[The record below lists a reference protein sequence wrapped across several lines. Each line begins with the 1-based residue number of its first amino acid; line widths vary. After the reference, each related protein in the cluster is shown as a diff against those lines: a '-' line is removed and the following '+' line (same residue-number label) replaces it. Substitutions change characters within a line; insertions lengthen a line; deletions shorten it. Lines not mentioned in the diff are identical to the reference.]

1 MAAMLRRAL
10 PRSSLTSYPR
20 TIFTQVAR
28 VSNTIYSDGRHVKL
42 PSRGF
47 ASHDSAH
54 GLPKEQRTPASLI
67 ELPAYTILELACY
80 VNKPPTIEAAKSIE
94 QEIRCALEVFSA
106 PSVEIVAEQG
116 WDVPEHR
123 HPNTTVRKVGEQDLL
138 TPWSQPLVC
147 DLTNGCRACKLMR
160 RRVCVRSGIPDQS
173 HLHPVV
179 STFTVWAKVDPYCI
193 EELGLM
199 LKPNKGIRVI
209 TMRSQPVFTPLHAA
223 EPGASAQD
231 IPAEP
236 PRPPGYRV
244 VRITCFVD
252 KPSTSEAIKSVEEHI
267 KERVDRVSD
276 VATQVGYHNI
286 SASAS
291 LLTRRQFISGE
302 GWDLPQHVVPVALVH
317 AGGNHIFKVWSSP
330 PLCYKG
336 ETCAS
341 CDAFAVGNCV
351 GPYRSSWDTTMRTFT
366 LYAMMEMSKAAV
378 EGLMADLERNPNIR
392 GVMSR
397 EETEFPSMDG
407 AKPMGEMAGLRR
419 VG

>member
-20 TIFTQVAR
+20 TIATQPAR
-28 VSNTIYSDGRHVKL
+28 ISHTNYSDGHHIKL
-42 PSRGF
+42 PSRSF
-47 ASHDSAH
+47 ASHGSAH
-54 GLPKEQRTPASLI
+54 GLPKEQRTPASLL
-67 ELPAYTILELACY
+67 ELPAYTILELVCY

-94 QEIRCALEVFSA
+94 QEIRCALEVFSD
-106 PSVEIVAEQG
+106 PSVEILAEQG
-116 WDVPEHR
+116 WDVPEHH
-123 HPNTTVRKVGEQDLL
+123 HPNTTLRRVGERDLVA
-138 TPWSQPLVC
+138 PWSQPLVC
-147 DLTNGCRACKLMR
+147 DLTKGCPACELMR

-179 STFTVWAKVDPYCI
+179 STFTVWAKVDTFCV

-209 TMRSQPVFTPLHAA
+209 TLRNQPVFTSLGAA

-252 KPSTSEAIKSVEEHI
+252 KPSTSEAIKSIEEHM
-267 KERVDRVSD
+267 KECVDRVND
-276 VATQVGYHNI
+276 MATQ
-286 SASAS
+286 
-291 LLTRRQFISGE
+291 FIHGE

-317 AGGNHIFKVWSSP
+317 AGGKHIFKVWSSP
-330 PLCYKG
+330 PLCYEG

-341 CDAFAVGNCV
+341 CDKFAVGNCV
-351 GPYRSSWDTTMRTFT
+351 GPYRSSWRTTMRTFT
-366 LYAMMEMSKAAV
+366 LYAMMEMSKAVA
-378 EGLMADLERNPNIR
+378 EDLMADLQRNSNVR
-392 GVMSR
+392 GIMIR
-397 EETEFPSMDG
+397 EETEFPSMEG

>member
-20 TIFTQVAR
+20 IIVTQVA
-28 VSNTIYSDGRHVKL
+28 SISHTNHGNGRHIKL
-42 PSRGF
+42 PSRSF
-47 ASHDSAH
+47 ASHGSAH
-54 GLPKEQRTPASLI
+54 GMPKEQRTPASLL
-67 ELPAYTILELACY
+67 ELPAYSILELVCY
-80 VNKPPTIEAAKSIE
+80 VNKPSTIEAAKSIE
-94 QEIRCALEVFSA
+94 QEIRSALEVFSD

-116 WDVPEHR
+116 WDVPEHH
-123 HPNTTVRKVGEQDLL
+123 HPNTTLRKVGEQDLV
-138 TPWSQPLVC
+138 TSWSQPLVC
-147 DLTNGCRACKLMR
+147 DLANGCPACELMR

-209 TMRSQPVFTPLHAA
+209 TLRNQPGFTSLDAA
-223 EPGASAQD
+223 KPGASAQD

-252 KPSTSEAIKSVEEHI
+252 KPSTSEAIKLVEEHI
-267 KERVDRVSD
+267 KECGDRVSD
-276 VATQVGYHNI
+276 MATQ
-286 SASAS
+286 
-291 LLTRRQFISGE
+291 FIHGE

-317 AGGNHIFKVWSSP
+317 AGV
-330 PLCYKG
+330 CYEG

-341 CDAFAVGNCV
+341 CDKFAVGNCV
-351 GPYRSSWDTTMRTFT
+351 GPYRSSWGTTMRTFT
-366 LYAMMEMSKAAV
+366 LYAMMEMSRAV
-378 EGLMADLERNPNIR
+378 IEGLMADVERNPTVR
-392 GVMSR
+392 GVMFR
-397 EETEFPSMDG
+397 EETEFPSMEG
-407 AKPMGEMAGLRR
+407 AKPMAGLRR

>member
-1 MAAMLRRAL
+1 MVAMLRRAL

-20 TIFTQVAR
+20 TIVTQVAR
-28 VSNTIYSDGRHVKL
+28 ISNTNHSDGRHMKL
-42 PSRGF
+42 PSRSF
-47 ASHDSAH
+47 ASHGSAH
-54 GLPKEQRTPASLI
+54 GLPKEQRTPASLL
-67 ELPAYTILELACY
+67 ELPAYTILELVCY
-80 VNKPPTIEAAKSIE
+80 VNKPSTIEAAKSIE
-94 QEIRCALEVFSA
+94 QEIRCALQVFSD

-123 HPNTTVRKVGEQDLL
+123 HPNTTLRKVGEQDLL

-147 DLTNGCRACKLMR
+147 DLTNGCPACELMR
-160 RRVCVRSGIPDQS
+160 RRICVRSGVPDRS
-173 HLHPVV
+173 HLHPLV

-209 TMRSQPVFTPLHAA
+209 TLRNQPVFTSLDAA
-223 EPGASAQD
+223 EPGASIQD
-231 IPAEP
+231 IPTEP

-252 KPSTSEAIKSVEEHI
+252 KPTTAEAIKSVEEHI
-267 KERVDRVSD
+267 KECVDRVSD
-276 VATQVGYHNI
+276 MAT
-286 SASAS
+286 
-291 LLTRRQFISGE
+291 QFISGE

-317 AGGNHIFKVWSSP
+317 ADGNHIFKVWTSP
-330 PLCYKG
+330 PLCYEG

-341 CDAFAVGNCV
+341 CDTFAGGVCV
-351 GPYRSSWDTTMRTFT
+351 GPYRSSRDTTIRTFT

-378 EGLMADLERNPNIR
+378 EGLTADVERNPNVR
-392 GVMSR
+392 GIMFR
-397 EETEFPSMDG
+397 EETKFPSMEG
-407 AKPMGEMAGLRR
+407 EKPMGELAGLRR